1 MAKKR
6 EDLLDETEAT
16 EGETEIAATEN
27 ETEIADTPI
36 DVESDLKDDARTCL
50 YHKDCPEGKI
60 FNSEKAAAAAMK
72 NGWVDSPAKI
82 KAEKK

>member
-1 MAKKR
+1 M
-6 EDLLDETEAT
+6 EDTTDSIED
-16 EGETEIAATEN
+16 I
-27 ETEIADTPI
+27 
-36 DVESDLKDDARTCL
+36 RTCL

-60 FNSEKAAAAAMK
+60 FDSAKAAAAAMK